1 VFLVCDYYDAHD
13 IRLAHPALE
22 GLIMPDTKPGE
33 PLDLSI
39 FDNLDAPKGQ
49 TLTVEPAQPLNVA
62 PVPSLPA
69 AADPRLA
76 PAPVPERLVEVANL
90 SPEDLAAAQASAA
103 KVDFRNTNSLLNH
116 GEGVMAGI
124 AASSR
129 QLLTGVRLGETG
141 EIGRIAAS
149 VIDGVKILRIEDLQA
164 EAKGSPPAARSGMV
178 GRLLGFMADAHTAFK
193 GFAENRKKFLD
204 LMDGEQA
211 KARKTKADLTVAVE
225 LLDQQAAA
233 MRQSLHGLKIEIAA
247 GQIALDRSYEEL
259 EALRQHAVS
268 TGEPA
273 DAADVMEFRS
283 AIANFRGKIADMR
296 ENLMGSAM
304 LIPIIGQ
311 NKKAAES
318 RIMQISN
325 GMMVVIPRLMAVASQ
340 AVVQVDIKRA
350 ADEAGKLDEA
360 ARQITILAS
369 KGAHEAAT
377 SAARSLGGD
386 QRNIDVLAQV
396 ADETI
401 RTMHEVI
408 DIEREVANGD
418 REREAKLAAIR
429 DRLVTGMQGVNR
441 HAVAP

>member
-1 VFLVCDYYDAHD
+1 
-13 IRLAHPALE
+13 
-22 GLIMPDTKPGE
+22 MPDTKPGE

-39 FDNLDAPKGQ
+39 FDNLDTPKGQ
-49 TLTVEPAQPLNVA
+49 TLTAPPAQPLAVA
-62 PVPSLPA
+62 PAPSLPA
-69 AADPRLA
+69 AQDPRLA
-76 PAPVPERLVEVANL
+76 PSPAPERLVEVANL
-90 SPEDLAAAQASAA
+90 SSEDLAAARASAA
-103 KVDFRNTNSLLNH
+103 KVDFRATNTLLSH

-124 AASSR
+124 AAASR
-129 QLLTGVRLGETG
+129 QLLTGVRLGEAG

-164 EAKGSPPAARSGMV
+164 EAKGNAPAARSGMV
-178 GRLLGFMADAHTAFK
+178 GRLLGFVADAHTAFK

-211 KARKTKADLTVAVE
+211 KARKTKADLSVAVE
-225 LLDQQAAA
+225 LLDQQAQA

-247 GQIALDRSYEEL
+247 GQIALDRAYEEL
-259 EALRQHAVS
+259 ETLRQHAVS

-283 AIANFRGKIADMR
+283 TIANFRGKIAEMR

-311 NKKAAES
+311 NKKAAET

-325 GMMVVIPRLMAVASQ
+325 GMLVVIPRLMAVASQ

-350 ADEAGKLDEA
+350 ADEAAKLDDA

-369 KGAHEAAT
+369 KGAHQAAT

-401 RTMHEVI
+401 KTMHEVI
-408 DIEREVANGD
+408 KIEREVADGD
-418 REREAKLAAIR
+418 RERERKLAEIR
-429 DRLVTGMQGVNR
+429 DRLVKGMQGVAAA
-441 HAVAP
+441 AVEK

>member
-1 VFLVCDYYDAHD
+1 
-13 IRLAHPALE
+13 
-22 GLIMPDTKPGE
+22 MPDTKPGE

-39 FDNLDAPKGQ
+39 FDNLDTPKGQ
-49 TLTVEPAQPLNVA
+49 TLTAPPAQPLTVA
-62 PVPSLPA
+62 PAPSLPA
-69 AADPRLA
+69 AQDPRLA
-76 PAPVPERLVEVANL
+76 PSPAPERLVEVANL
-90 SPEDLAAAQASAA
+90 SPEDLAAAQASAT
-103 KVDFRNTNSLLNH
+103 KVDFRATNTLLSH

-124 AASSR
+124 AAASR

-164 EAKGSPPAARSGMV
+164 EAKGNAPAGRSGMV
-178 GRLLGFMADAHTAFK
+178 GRLLGFVADAHTAFK
-193 GFAENRKKFLD
+193 GFTENRKKFLD

-211 KARKTKADLTVAVE
+211 KARKTKADLSVAVE
-225 LLDQQAAA
+225 LLDQQAQAI
-233 MRQSLHGLKIEIAA
+233 RQSLHGLKIEIAA
-247 GQIALDRSYEEL
+247 GQIALDRAYEEL
-259 EALRQHAVS
+259 ETLRQHAVS
-268 TGEPA
+268 TGEAA

-283 AIANFRGKIADMR
+283 AIANFRAKIAEMR

-311 NKKAAES
+311 NKKAAET

-325 GMMVVIPRLMAVASQ
+325 GMLVVIPRLMAVASQ

-350 ADEAGKLDEA
+350 ADEAARLDDA

-401 RTMHEVI
+401 KTMHEVI
-408 DIEREVANGD
+408 KIEREVADGDRD
-418 REREAKLAAIR
+418 RERKLAEIR
-429 DRLVTGMQGVNR
+429 DRLVKGMQGVAAA
-441 HAVAP
+441 AVEK